1 MARTPTEAPN
11 AGDTYTTT
19 ASGARVLSRTTRQW
33 ALSVPSFQLWNAA
46 IRYTTR
52 ANSHINQQIAINVNN
67 VLDRDYLK
75 VGKQKG
81 DRRAVYLTYSFGS
94 GSLRN

>member
-1 MARTPTEAPN
+1 
-11 AGDTYTTT
+11 
-19 ASGARVLSRTTRQW
+19 VLSRTTRQW
-33 ALSVPSFQLWNAA
+33 ALSVPSFTLWNAA

-52 ANSHINQQIAINVNN
+52 ATARTNQQIAVNVNN
-67 VLDRDYLK
+67 VFDRDYLK

-81 DRRAVYLTYSFGS
+81 DRQAVYVSYSIGV